1 MQTPKTKNSNAP
13 QNVLKSIEAQ
23 EEITMNVS
31 KEVNGKELNSVLTGI
46 SAFTNVFNETDKYKL
61 EVKVAKIIE
70 EVDADADRKGKLQ
83 TN

>member
-1 MQTPKTKNSNAP
+1 MQTPKTKNSNDP
-13 QNVLKSIEAQ
+13 QNVLKSIRPQ

-61 EVKVAKIIE
+61 EVKVSKIIE
-70 EVDADADRKGKLQ
+70 EVDADGKGNFQ

>member
-1 MQTPKTKNSNAP
+1 MQTQKTKNSNAP
-13 QNVLKSIEAQ
+13 QNVLKSIPAQ

-61 EVKVAKIIE
+61 EVKVSKIIE
-70 EVDADADRKGKLQ
+70 EVDADGKGNLQ
-83 TN
+83 TD